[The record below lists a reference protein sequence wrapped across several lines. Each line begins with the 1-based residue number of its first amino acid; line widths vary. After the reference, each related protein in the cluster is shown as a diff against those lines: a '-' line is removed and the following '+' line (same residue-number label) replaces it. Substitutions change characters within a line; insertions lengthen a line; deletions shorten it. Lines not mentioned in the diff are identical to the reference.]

1 MQGDRALKSLAS
13 VQDLVKSQSIN
24 IINSNKRLS
33 LNANEGTKS
42 GKLTTINSQSSCKD
56 PNQKENSST
65 QANQGGQTQA

>member
-42 GKLTTINSQSSCKD
+42 GKLTAIN
-56 PNQKENSST
+56 N
-65 QANQGGQTQA
+65 